1 MSNNSILGNNLKLF
15 REKLGLSQ
23 EQFAEYLGIKREQVS
38 YYENAQRTMPLNLLQ
53 KAANLFGID
62 EYDLEEVQAE
72 EQEINLSF
80 AFRADGLTAEDLAS
94 IARFKTIAKNYL
106 NMLKHG

>member
-1 MSNNSILGNNLKLF
+1 MSNQTILGNNLKVF

-23 EQFAEYLGIKREQVS
+23 QQFAEYLDTSRVEVS
-38 YYENAQRTMPLNLLQ
+38 YYENAQRNMPLHLVQ

-62 EYDLEEVQAE
+62 AYDLEGVKAE
-72 EQEINLSF
+72 EQDLNLSF
-80 AFRADGLTAEDLAS
+80 AFRSNEFSADDLAS